1 MNYNQ
6 RNPIFSFRL
15 SDYRKSKLDKLA
27 KLDKTSANEVAR
39 KIIDKYL
46 ANELIEKTEDLD
58 KEMIKLRI
66 EKLKNEIEYQKL
78 KINYMKNFDKPMSAS
93 ATRILKPQII
103 NENRT
108 PATTNIGTQ
117 TTEIMSPYDEKNH
130 RLQCVECGSLFHW
143 KNRDEFVQQK
153 YEFELHMT
161 NKHVRAMT
169 YLEKTVFDDLS
180 YSGASK

>member
-1 MNYNQ
+1 MNYDKL
-6 RNPIFSFRL
+6 NPIFSFRMPV
-15 SDYRKSKLDKLA
+15 RQKEKLDKIAMQNKQSPNEFA
-27 KLDKTSANEVAR
+27 KSLM
-39 KIIDKYL
+39 IKYL

-103 NENRT
+103 
-108 PATTNIGTQ
+108 TTTD
-117 TTEIMSPYDEKNH
+117 TTENTTAQIMSPYDEKNH

-143 KNRDEFVQQK
+143 KNRDEFLQQK

-161 NKHVRAMT
+161 NKHNRAMT
-169 YLEKTVFDDLS
+169 YLEKTVYDDLS
-180 YSGASK
+180 YTGAST

>member
-27 KLDKTSANEVAR
+27 LLDKTSANEFVR

-78 KINYMKNFDKPMSAS
+78 KINYMKNFDKPLSAS
-93 ATRILKPQII
+93 ATRIIKPQII
-103 NENRT
+103 TSGNVTGAVINASD
-108 PATTNIGTQ
+108 ATIAETI
-117 TTEIMSPYDEKNH
+117 SPYVAKNPID
-130 RLQCVECGSLFHW
+130 FP
-143 KNRDEFVQQK
+143 K
-153 YEFELHMT
+153 
-161 NKHVRAMT
+161 
-169 YLEKTVFDDLS
+169 
-180 YSGASK
+180 

>member
-1 MNYNQ
+1 MNYNKS
-6 RNPIFSFRL
+6 NPIFSFRMPL
-15 SDYRKSKLDKLA
+15 YQKE
-27 KLDKTSANEVAR
+27 KLDKTALSKKQSPNEFA
-39 KIIDKYL
+39 KNIMLKYL
-46 ANELIEKTEDLD
+46 ANELVEKTEDLD

-103 NENRT
+103 
-108 PATTNIGTQ
+108 
-117 TTEIMSPYDEKNH
+117 TTENTTAQIMSPYDAKNN
-130 RLQCVECGSLFHW
+130 RIQCVECGSLFHW

-161 NKHVRAMT
+161 NKHNRAMT

>member
-1 MNYNQ
+1 MNYDKL
-6 RNPIFSFRL
+6 NPIFSFRMPV
-15 SDYRKSKLDKLA
+15 RQKEKLDKIAMQNKQSPNEFA
-27 KLDKTSANEVAR
+27 KSLM
-39 KIIDKYL
+39 IKYL

-103 NENRT
+103 
-108 PATTNIGTQ
+108 
-117 TTEIMSPYDEKNH
+117 TTENTTAQIMSPYDEKNH

-161 NKHVRAMT
+161 NKHNRAMT
-169 YLEKTVFDDLS
+169 YLEKTVLTDLS
-180 YSGASK
+180 FSGAST

>member
-1 MNYNQ
+1 MSYNQ

-15 SDYRKSKLDKLA
+15 SDYRRSKLDKLA

-46 ANELIEKTEDLD
+46 ANELVEKTEDLD
-58 KEMIKLRI
+58 KEMMKLRI
-66 EKLKNEIEYQKL
+66 EKLRMEIEYQKL
-78 KINYMKNFDKPMSAS
+78 KIGYIKNFDKPMSAT

-103 NENRT
+103 TSVENS
-108 PATTNIGTQ
+108 AQ
-117 TTEIMSPYDEKNH
+117 IMSPYDEKNN
-130 RLQCVECGSLFHW
+130 RIQCVDCGSLFHW

-161 NKHVRAMT
+161 NKHNRAMT
-169 YLEKTVFDDLS
+169 YLEKTVLTDLS
-180 YSGASK
+180 FSGAST

>member
-1 MNYNQ
+1 MSYNQ

-15 SDYRKSKLDKLA
+15 SDYRRSKLDKIA

-58 KEMIKLRI
+58 KEMLKLRI
-66 EKLKNEIEYQKL
+66 EKLRMEIEYQKL
-78 KINYMKNFDKPMSAS
+78 KIGYIKNFDKPMSAS

-103 NENRT
+103 TSVENT
-108 PATTNIGTQ
+108 AQ
-117 TTEIMSPYDEKNH
+117 IMSPYDEKNN
-130 RLQCVECGSLFHW
+130 RIQCVDCGSLFHW
-143 KNRDEFVQQK
+143 KNRDEFLQQK

-161 NKHVRAMT
+161 NKHNRAMT
-169 YLEKTVFDDLS
+169 YLEKTVLTDLS
-180 YSGASK
+180 FSGAST

>member
-1 MNYNQ
+1 MPNYNQ

-103 NENRT
+103 
-108 PATTNIGTQ
+108 TTN
-117 TTEIMSPYDEKNH
+117 TTENTTAQIMSPYDEKNN

-143 KNRDEFVQQK
+143 KDRDEFIQQK

-161 NKHVRAMT
+161 NKHNRAMT

-180 YSGASK
+180 YSGAST

>member
-66 EKLKNEIEYQKL
+66 EKLRMEIEYQKL

-103 NENRT
+103 
-108 PATTNIGTQ
+108 
-117 TTEIMSPYDEKNH
+117 TTENTTAQIMSPYDEKNH

-161 NKHVRAMT
+161 NKHNRAMT
-169 YLEKTVFDDLS
+169 YLEKTVYEDLS
-180 YSGASK
+180 YTGAST

>member
-1 MNYNQ
+1 MNYNKS
-6 RNPIFSFRL
+6 NPIFSFRMPL
-15 SDYRKSKLDKLA
+15 YQKE
-27 KLDKTSANEVAR
+27 KLDKTALSKKQSPNEFA
-39 KIIDKYL
+39 KNIMLKYL

-103 NENRT
+103 
-108 PATTNIGTQ
+108 
-117 TTEIMSPYDEKNH
+117 TTENTTAQIMSPYDAKNN
-130 RLQCVECGSLFHW
+130 RIQCVECGSLFHW

-161 NKHVRAMT
+161 NKHNRAMT

>member
-1 MNYNQ
+1 MNYDKL
-6 RNPIFSFRL
+6 NPIFSFRMPV
-15 SDYRKSKLDKLA
+15 RQKEKLDKIAMQNKQSPNEFA
-27 KLDKTSANEVAR
+27 KSLM
-39 KIIDKYL
+39 IKYL

-78 KINYMKNFDKPMSAS
+78 KINYMKNFDKPISAS

-103 NENRT
+103 T
-108 PATTNIGTQ
+108 TTN
-117 TTEIMSPYDEKNH
+117 TTENTTAQIMSPYDEKNH

-161 NKHVRAMT
+161 NKHNRAMT
-169 YLEKTVFDDLS
+169 YLEKTVYDDLS
-180 YSGASK
+180 YTGAST

>member
-1 MNYNQ
+1 MNYDKL
-6 RNPIFSFRL
+6 NPIFSFRMPV
-15 SDYRKSKLDKLA
+15 RQKEKLDKIAMQNKQSPNEFA
-27 KLDKTSANEVAR
+27 KSLM
-39 KIIDKYL
+39 IKYL

-93 ATRILKPQII
+93 ATRIIKPQLI
-103 NENRT
+103 
-108 PATTNIGTQ
+108 TTNHQ
-117 TTEIMSPYDEKNH
+117 TSDTMIKSPYDEINN

-143 KNRDEFVQQK
+143 ENRDEFVQQK

-161 NKHVRAMT
+161 NKHNRAMS

-180 YSGASK
+180 YTGAST

>member
-6 RNPIFSFRL
+6 RNPIFSFRM
-15 SDYRKSKLDKLA
+15 SDYRRTKLDKLA
-27 KLDKTSANEVAR
+27 KLDKTSANEFAR

-93 ATRILKPQII
+93 ATRILKPKIMI
-103 NENRT
+103 TEN
-108 PATTNIGTQ
+108 TTAQ
-117 TTEIMSPYDEKNH
+117 IMSPYDEKNH

-153 YEFELHMT
+153 YEFELHMQT
-161 NKHVRAMT
+161 KHQRAMT
-169 YLEKTVFDDLS
+169 YLEKTVYDDLS
-180 YSGASK
+180 YTGAST

>member
-1 MNYNQ
+1 MNYNKS
-6 RNPIFSFRL
+6 NPIFSFRMPL
-15 SDYRKSKLDKLA
+15 YQKE
-27 KLDKTSANEVAR
+27 KLDKTALSKKQSPNEFA
-39 KIIDKYL
+39 KNIMLKYL
-46 ANELIEKTEDLD
+46 ANELVEKTEDLD

-103 NENRT
+103 T
-108 PATTNIGTQ
+108 TTNITEN
-117 TTEIMSPYDEKNH
+117 TTAQIMSPYDEKNH

-161 NKHVRAMT
+161 NKHNRAMT

-180 YSGASK
+180 YSGAST

>member
-1 MNYNQ
+1 MNYDKL
-6 RNPIFSFRL
+6 NPIFSFRMPV
-15 SDYRKSKLDKLA
+15 RQKEKLDKIAMQNKQSPNEFA
-27 KLDKTSANEVAR
+27 KSLM
-39 KIIDKYL
+39 IKYL

-78 KINYMKNFDKPMSAS
+78 KINYMKNFDKPMSAP

-103 NENRT
+103 
-108 PATTNIGTQ
+108 
-117 TTEIMSPYDEKNH
+117 TTENTTAQIMSPYDEKNH

-161 NKHVRAMT
+161 NKHNRAMT
-169 YLEKTVFDDLS
+169 YLEKTVLTDLS
-180 YSGASK
+180 FSGAST

>member
-1 MNYNQ
+1 MNYDKL
-6 RNPIFSFRL
+6 NPIFSFRMPV
-15 SDYRKSKLDKLA
+15 RQKEKLDKIAMQNKQSPNEFA
-27 KLDKTSANEVAR
+27 KSLM
-39 KIIDKYL
+39 IKYL

-66 EKLKNEIEYQKL
+66 EKLKMEIEYQKL
-78 KINYMKNFDKPMSAS
+78 KIGYMKNFDKPMSAS

-103 NENRT
+103 
-108 PATTNIGTQ
+108 TTN
-117 TTEIMSPYDEKNH
+117 TTENTTAQVMSPYDEKNH

-161 NKHVRAMT
+161 NKHQRAMT
-169 YLEKTVFDDLS
+169 YLEKTVYDDLS
-180 YSGASK
+180 YTGAST

>member
-1 MNYNQ
+1 MPVRQ
-6 RNPIFSFRL
+6 
-15 SDYRKSKLDKLA
+15 KEKLDKIAMQNKQSPNEFA
-27 KLDKTSANEVAR
+27 KSLM
-39 KIIDKYL
+39 IKYL

-78 KINYMKNFDKPMSAS
+78 KINYMKNFDKPMSAT
-93 ATRILKPQII
+93 ATRIIKPLII
-103 NENRT
+103 
-108 PATTNIGTQ
+108 
-117 TTEIMSPYDEKNH
+117 TTENTTAQIMSPYDEKNN

-143 KNRDEFVQQK
+143 KNRDEFLQQK

-161 NKHVRAMT
+161 NKHNRAMT

-180 YSGASK
+180 FSGAST

>member
-15 SDYRKSKLDKLA
+15 SDYHKSKLDKLA

-46 ANELIEKTEDLD
+46 ANELVEKTEDLD
-58 KEMIKLRI
+58 KEMLKLRI

-78 KINYMKNFDKPMSAS
+78 KIIYMKNFDKPMSAS
-93 ATRILKPQII
+93 ATRIIKPQII
-103 NENRT
+103 
-108 PATTNIGTQ
+108 
-117 TTEIMSPYDEKNH
+117 TTENTTAQIMSPYDAKNN
-130 RLQCVECGSLFHW
+130 RIQCVDCGSLFHW
-143 KNRDEFVQQK
+143 KNRDEFLQQK

-161 NKHVRAMT
+161 NKHNRAMT
-169 YLEKTVFDDLS
+169 YLEKTVLTDLS
-180 YSGASK
+180 FSGAST

>member
-1 MNYNQ
+1 MSYNQ

-15 SDYRKSKLDKLA
+15 SDYRRSKLDKIA

-66 EKLKNEIEYQKL
+66 EKLRMEIEYQKL
-78 KINYMKNFDKPMSAS
+78 KIGYIKNFDKPMSAS

-103 NENRT
+103 TSVENT
-108 PATTNIGTQ
+108 AQ
-117 TTEIMSPYDEKNH
+117 IMSPYDEKNN
-130 RLQCVECGSLFHW
+130 RIQCVDCGSLFHW
-143 KNRDEFVQQK
+143 KNRDEFLQQK

-161 NKHVRAMT
+161 NKHNRAMT
-169 YLEKTVFDDLS
+169 YLEKTVLTDLS
-180 YSGASK
+180 FSGAST

>member
-1 MNYNQ
+1 MNYNKL
-6 RNPIFSFRL
+6 NPIFSFRMPL
-15 SDYRKSKLDKLA
+15 YQKEKLDKVALSKKQSPNEFA
-27 KLDKTSANEVAR
+27 KSLM
-39 KIIDKYL
+39 IKYL

-103 NENRT
+103 
-108 PATTNIGTQ
+108 
-117 TTEIMSPYDEKNH
+117 TTENTTAQIMSPYDAKNN
-130 RLQCVECGSLFHW
+130 RIQCVDCGSLFHW
-143 KNRDEFVQQK
+143 ENRSDFLQQK

-161 NKHVRAMT
+161 NKHNRAMT
-169 YLEKTVFDDLS
+169 YLEKTVLTDLS
-180 YSGASK
+180 YAGAST

>member
-1 MNYNQ
+1 MSYNQ

-15 SDYRKSKLDKLA
+15 SDYRRSKLDKIA

-58 KEMIKLRI
+58 KEMMKLRI
-66 EKLKNEIEYQKL
+66 EKLRMEIEYQKL
-78 KINYMKNFDKPMSAS
+78 KIGYIKNFDKPMSAS

-103 NENRT
+103 TMPDNPLNNQIT
-108 PATTNIGTQ
+108 V
-117 TTEIMSPYDEKNH
+117 SPYDAKNNII
-130 RLQCVECGSLFHW
+130 QCIECSQLFRW
-143 KNRDEFVQQK
+143 ENKDEFLKQK

-161 NKHVRAMT
+161 NNHNRALS
-169 YLEKTVFDDLS
+169 YLEKSVLDDLRFA
-180 YSGASK
+180 GASL